1 MTTSATLTCSSRY
14 AHPASPVTPPAAA
27 ARVRACTRAA
37 LLCGAVVCD
46 TKRCAVLPLQVYE
59 KGVMTRHLD
68 GLKVGD
74 TIDVR
79 GPKGNYTYVAGHH
92 SALLMLAGGTGI
104 TPMFQII
111 KAIAKVR

>member
-1 MTTSATLTCSSRY
+1 
-14 AHPASPVTPPAAA
+14 V
-27 ARVRACTRAA
+27 CTRAA

>member
-1 MTTSATLTCSSRY
+1 
-14 AHPASPVTPPAAA
+14 
-27 ARVRACTRAA
+27 
-37 LLCGAVVCD
+37 
-46 TKRCAVLPLQVYE
+46 
-59 KGVMTRHLD
+59 MTRHLD